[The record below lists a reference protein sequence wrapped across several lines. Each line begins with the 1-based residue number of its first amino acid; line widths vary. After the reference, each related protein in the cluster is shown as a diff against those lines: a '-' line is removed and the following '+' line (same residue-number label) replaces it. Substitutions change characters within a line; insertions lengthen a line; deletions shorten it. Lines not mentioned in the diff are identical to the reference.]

1 MRNGNWQA
9 IIYLATMLA
18 SAAAAGFSAMTRA
31 AIAET
36 RAELIT
42 RMQEME
48 RRAEDRYITRQ
59 ELRALIRSEMQ
70 R

>member
-36 RAELIT
+36 RAELIS

-48 RRAEDRYITRQ
+48 RRAEDRYVTRA
-59 ELRALIRSEMQ
+59 ELRALQCPEIQ